1 MNNKSIELRIKEAF
15 DSAAPDVK
23 GSVISEL
30 ERERGMEENKVKMPE
45 RKKRTSRAL
54 KAAGFAAA
62 AILLVLAGLAAIKL
76 AGAPVKE
83 ESAYTLPPQ
92 RACTQNVSAGT
103 KRLGIPTLVNDYEK
117 ADAVCEITVE
127 SWLSEDQMNTYHK
140 AKVDK
145 VYKGELP
152 DTITF
157 RQFGCASCPS
167 DFPIFTH
174 GNRLLVFLVE
184 REDLG
189 LEYPDY
195 DRIYELTAHDLSALY
210 IAEAED
216 GTDYLIDYDVLF
228 SYNTNQKCPE
238 VSLNNVSTPELMAKL
253 VKSIRHSDELLAD
266 KLSDGS
272 SPHSDLGE
280 IKVYSLQDFTGLFA
294 GLENE

>member
-1 MNNKSIELRIKEAF
+1 MKRIV
-15 DSAAPDVK
+15 S
-23 GSVISEL
+23 
-30 ERERGMEENKVKMPE
+30 
-45 RKKRTSRAL
+45 TAL
-54 KAAGFAAA
+54 AGFVICAVMLCFVGCGSEKA
-62 AILLVLAGLAAIKL
+62 
-76 AGAPVKE
+76 
-83 ESAYTLPPQ
+83 AYTLPPQ

-184 REDLG
+184 REDLS

-195 DRIYELTAHDLSALY
+195 DKVFELTAHDLSALY
-210 IAEAED
+210 IAETD

-228 SYNTNQKCPE
+228 SYNTNWKCPGIT
-238 VSLNNVSTPELMAKL
+238 LRNVSTPELISEL
-253 VKSIRHSDELLAD
+253 VKSIRPSDGLLAD
-266 KLSDGS
+266 NLADGVL
-272 SPHSDLGE
+272 PHSDLGGV
-280 IKVYSLQDFTGLFA
+280 KVYDIREFAGLFA